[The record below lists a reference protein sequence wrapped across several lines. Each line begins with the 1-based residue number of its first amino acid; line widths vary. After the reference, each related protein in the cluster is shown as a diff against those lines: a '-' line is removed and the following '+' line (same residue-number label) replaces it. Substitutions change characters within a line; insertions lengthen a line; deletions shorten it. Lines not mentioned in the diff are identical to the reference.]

1 MEKITKNDII
11 INELNSFST
20 LTCCYE
26 IEDYKLLACGDKKG
40 RILLFDIREKK
51 PIVKLILTNNNNN
64 EEINNIQFNKNS
76 IFFSTDNNIY
86 SIDIF
91 SNNISNKIYS
101 NPKIRIKNSNE
112 ENEINDF
119 LLLPD
124 NTIIYPDLES
134 EQFLF
139 FHENSNEISTEN
151 NNNSNENNNKDFKLY
166 DTFSISSAY
175 GQEYINFNKKVI
187 LYSFDGEII
196 QYDYLK
202 KETILSSSTEKYD
215 SSLKKDYNNISN
227 PPYLNKIIYNKNNN
241 EIICAM
247 MNGYLLGLKSNFK
260 FTKLKNIHNG
270 DINVIKMIKFN
281 VKNNNKDIISF
292 GRDKCLKLIDSINNN
307 FNIDYYFDMND
318 NIIDFDSDVNNN
330 IFYIDDSHK
339 ALFNIKFKG

>member
-139 FHENSNEISTEN
+139 FHENSNENSNEN

-196 QYDYLK
+196 QYDYK
-202 KETILSSSTEKYD
+202 TKETILSSSTEKYD

-270 DINVIKMIKFN
+270 NINEIKMSKFN

-307 FNIDYYFDMND
+307 FNIDYYFDMNE

-330 IFYIDDSHK
+330 IFYIDDIHK
-339 ALFNIKFKG
+339 TLFNIKFKG

>member
-86 SIDIF
+86 SIDVF

-139 FHENSNEISTEN
+139 FHENSNENSNEN

-270 DINVIKMIKFN
+270 NINEIKMIKFN

>member
-26 IEDYKLLACGDKKG
+26 IEDFKLLACGDKKG

-51 PIVKLILTNNNNN
+51 PIVKLILTNHNNNN
-64 EEINNIQFNKNS
+64 SEEINNIQFNKNS
-76 IFFSTDNNIY
+76 NEIFFSTDNNIY

-91 SNNISNKIYS
+91 SSNKISNKIYS

-139 FHENSNEISTEN
+139 FNEN
-151 NNNSNENNNKDFKLY
+151 NNNDNNNEFKLY

-241 EIICAM
+241 EIICSM
-247 MNGYLLGLKSNFK
+247 MNGYLLGLKSNLK

-270 DINVIKMIKFN
+270 NINEIKMNKFN
-281 VKNNNKDIISF
+281 IKNNNKDIISF

-318 NIIDFDSDVNNN
+318 NIIDFDSDINNN
-330 IFYIDDSHK
+330 IFYIDDIHK

>member
-139 FHENSNEISTEN
+139 FMKIQM
-151 NNNSNENNNKDFKLY
+151 K
-166 DTFSISSAY
+166 
-175 GQEYINFNKKVI
+175 I
-187 LYSFDGEII
+187 LMKIT
-196 QYDYLK
+196 
-202 KETILSSSTEKYD
+202 TILMKITTK
-215 SSLKKDYNNISN
+215 I
-227 PPYLNKIIYNKNNN
+227 LNYTTHFQFLLLMGKN
-241 EIICAM
+241 
-247 MNGYLLGLKSNFK
+247 
-260 FTKLKNIHNG
+260 T
-270 DINVIKMIKFN
+270 
-281 VKNNNKDIISF
+281 
-292 GRDKCLKLIDSINNN
+292 
-307 FNIDYYFDMND
+307 
-318 NIIDFDSDVNNN
+318 
-330 IFYIDDSHK
+330 
-339 ALFNIKFKG
+339 

>member
-26 IEDYKLLACGDKKG
+26 IEEYNLLACGDKKG

-64 EEINNIQFNKNS
+64 NEEINNIQYNKNS

-91 SNNISNKIYS
+91 SNKISNKIYS

-139 FHENSNEISTEN
+139 FQEINNEKN
-151 NNNSNENNNKDFKLY
+151 NEFKLY

-196 QYDYLK
+196 QYDYK
-202 KETILSSSTEKYD
+202 TKETILSSSTEKYD

-270 DINVIKMIKFN
+270 NINEIKMSKCN
-281 VKNNNKDIISF
+281 VKNNNKNIISF
-292 GRDKCLKLIDSINNN
+292 GIDKCLKLIDSINNN
-307 FNIDYYFDMND
+307 FNIDYYFDMNE

-330 IFYIDDSHK
+330 IFYIDDIHK
-339 ALFNIKFKG
+339 TLFNIKFKG

>member
-1 MEKITKNDII
+1 MEKIKNSDII

-26 IEDYKLLACGDKKG
+26 IEDFFLLACGDKKG

-64 EEINNIQFNKNS
+64 NNNCEEINNIQYNKNS

-91 SNNISNKIYS
+91 SNKISNKIYS

-139 FHENSNEISTEN
+139 FQEINNEIN
-151 NNNSNENNNKDFKLY
+151 NEFKLY

-270 DINVIKMIKFN
+270 NINEIKMSKFN

-307 FNIDYYFDMND
+307 FNIDYYFDMNE

-330 IFYIDDSHK
+330 IFYIDDIHK
-339 ALFNIKFKG
+339 TLFNIKFKG

>member
-64 EEINNIQFNKNS
+64 NEEINNIQYNKNS

-91 SNNISNKIYS
+91 SNKISNKIYS

-139 FHENSNEISTEN
+139 FQEINNEKN
-151 NNNSNENNNKDFKLY
+151 NEFKLY

-196 QYDYLK
+196 QYDYK
-202 KETILSSSTEKYD
+202 TKETILSSSTEKYD

-227 PPYLNKIIYNKNNN
+227 PPYLNKIIYNK
-241 EIICAM
+241 
-247 MNGYLLGLKSNFK
+247 
-260 FTKLKNIHNG
+260 
-270 DINVIKMIKFN
+270 IKILTF
-281 VKNNNKDIISF
+281 
-292 GRDKCLKLIDSINNN
+292 
-307 FNIDYYFDMND
+307 
-318 NIIDFDSDVNNN
+318 
-330 IFYIDDSHK
+330 
-339 ALFNIKFKG
+339 